1 MTGLLTFHW
10 ADDYGALLQAYAL
23 KRRLEELAGQVEVIP
38 YAPLRLKGRYHWFA
52 LRYKVVDAKPRFQ
65 MLRSVLSWLRRPIP
79 DPVFVRRRRAMARFR
94 QRYLAADCS
103 LRKARDIPLERYSS
117 VFVGSDQIWNP
128 EITVGLD
135 DAYIGAVP
143 GPGRCRLTA
152 YAASLGGREL
162 PEAYRERFS
171 ACVGRGFADLSLRE
185 QEAVPFVEQALHR
198 KAAAVLD
205 PTLLLTRQEWE
216 EIAVPPEE
224 EGYVLVYQTEY
235 SEPLLE
241 CARRIAQK
249 RGRPVVSVSYYRRD
263 RTPAWAERRADIGPA
278 EFVGYVQHAACVVT
292 NSFHGAVFSILYE
305 KPFLAFPHSTT
316 SARVENLLNKLGLQD
331 RLVTERSPA
340 WEEAVW
346 EPSHWLEVSRRLEEE
361 REGSLAFLR
370 QTLKGGDGGGGADF
384 GHRAGL

>member
-1 MTGLLTFHW
+1 M
-10 ADDYGALLQAYAL
+10 
-23 KRRLEELAGQVEVIP
+23 
-38 YAPLRLKGRYHWFA
+38 
-52 LRYKVVDAKPRFQ
+52 
-65 MLRSVLSWLRRPIP
+65 
-79 DPVFVRRRRAMARFR
+79 
-94 QRYLAADCS
+94 
-103 LRKARDIPLERYSS
+103 
-117 VFVGSDQIWNP
+117 
-128 EITVGLD
+128 
-135 DAYIGAVP
+135 
-143 GPGRCRLTA
+143 
-152 YAASLGGREL
+152 
-162 PEAYRERFS
+162 
-171 ACVGRGFADLSLRE
+171 
-185 QEAVPFVEQALHR
+185 
-198 KAAAVLD
+198 LD

-216 EIAVPPEE
+216 EIAVSPEE

-249 RGRPVVSVSYYRRD
+249 RGRLVVSVSYYRRD

-278 EFVGYVQHAACVVT
+278 EFVGYVRHAACVVT

-384 GHRAGL
+384 GHRAGV